1 MEEDREVREAIAG
14 IHIEGPFISEE
25 DGPRGAHDPC
35 FVRDPDPKEFR
46 EWQAAAGGRI
56 KIVTLAPERAGAI
69 AFIETLREEGVIPAI
84 GHTAASPEILDRA
97 VAAGARVS
105 THLGNGS
112 HANLPRLRNY
122 IWEQLARDGLCAGVI
137 CDGFHLPPAVVKSFY
152 RVKGPQR
159 IILVR
164 DAALLGG
171 YKSGLYKW
179 GNLDVG
185 VFPDGHLGLPGTTLL
200 AGAAH
205 LLDWDIPRFTEFT
218 GAALGETIGLCTEN
232 PARLL
237 ELEEGS
243 GMLRAGSPANLT
255 VFRPPEEEGRPLRI
269 QEVFRRGRRVYSAGQ
284 RSV

>member
-1 MEEDREVREAIAG
+1 
-14 IHIEGPFISEE
+14 
-25 DGPRGAHDPC
+25 
-35 FVRDPDPKEFR
+35 VRDPDPGEFR
-46 EWQAAAGGRI
+46 EWQAAARGNI

-69 AFIETLREEGVIPAI
+69 AFIENLRREGVIPAI
-84 GHTAASPEILDRA
+84 GHTAASPEIVRDA
-97 VAAGARVS
+97 VAAGARLS

-122 IWEQLARDGLCAGVI
+122 LWEQLARDELCAGVI
-137 CDGFHLPPAVVKSFY
+137 CDGFHLPPAVVKTIY

-159 IILVR
+159 TILVS

-179 GNLDVG
+179 GRLDVE

-205 LLDWDIPRFTEFT
+205 LLDWDIPRFCEFT
-218 GAALGETIGLCTEN
+218 GASLGEAIRLCTEN

-237 ELEEGS
+237 EPEENASPLG
-243 GMLRAGSPANLT
+243 AGSPANLT
-255 VFRPPEEEGRPLRI
+255 IFSPPEKPGGPLRI
-269 QEVFRRGRRVYSAGQ
+269 HEVFRRGRRVYPGE
-284 RSV
+284 RSLS